1 MDKTLSTVLIQ
12 VAFDRPYSRIRMHR
26 FTSKNHV
33 YRNFNVNVI
42 VIQQRFVASF
52 PDKILLRN
60 PPAFNSKEK
69 FEDYSIYSYSRIGSI
84 KRPLNW
90 VL

>member
-12 VAFDRPYSRIRMHR
+12 VAFDRPYSEIRMHR

-33 YRNFNVNVI
+33 YRNFNVI
-42 VIQQRFVASF
+42 VIQLRFAASF

-84 KRPLNW
+84 KCALDW